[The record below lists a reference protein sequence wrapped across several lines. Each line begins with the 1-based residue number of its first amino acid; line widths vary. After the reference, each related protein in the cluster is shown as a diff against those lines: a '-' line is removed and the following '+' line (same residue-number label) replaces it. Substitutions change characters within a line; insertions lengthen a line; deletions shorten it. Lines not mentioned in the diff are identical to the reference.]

1 MIAPLFPERTKFHRV
16 RFDRGRSF
24 LLILVTLFGIF
35 LTVPE
40 SFAQSVDV
48 TSQVKVTRSGLVLNR
63 QTSTYDSLITV
74 TNSSPTVLIGPLILV
89 VSNVA
94 PGSVTLFNSS
104 GDDPSGYPVVD
115 LPVPPAG
122 LLPGQSISKVLL
134 KFSNP
139 SRAVV
144 TYTTAVNKI
153 IQQTATPIDST
164 TFYNLVSQ
172 GTLKIVDSG
181 VLNAEKLQQAAK
193 DAANI
198 QLVTNFFATHSG
210 STFLSDPA
218 NLIPRTKAI
227 PIKPSGSGGFLLSY
241 MDSSG
246 QAQTVTTLG
255 LSSIYQSLASGIETV
270 PSYRNQIGLYTA
282 LYSSLRENNIP
293 IYDPQTNNLIP
304 TPGVLTDFPAD
315 QIRTY
320 NDLIVG
326 NLADIKARLPQF
338 NPGFSRPLNCS
349 DELGAAPDD
358 MAIGDR
364 TGYGFLN
371 PIGIMGLN
379 NFTFPLK
386 NFVTCIKNQ
395 GKRGTCHAFSTVA
408 ALEETYAKKNHLWVN
423 LSEQDLMNQFRLW
436 WYPNN
441 SLEDGIPWLELTSL
455 RDTGY
460 HLSFE
465 NGWTY
470 NPSIYR
476 GSFFGT
482 FYDSCIN
489 YPETCS
495 NSSHQGHE
503 YSTITEGGGVGYAF
517 SSPVIGNN
525 DRLAFTPQSL
535 VNFWDVSQQ
544 DLSIAY
550 LQLHMIFGHPVTI
563 GMILPDEFSKPDANG
578 FVTYAP
584 SGTTNTGKHEVNV
597 IGFITNEELIAR
609 LPKAPQGAGGGYFIV
624 KNSWGVGFGDRGFV
638 YLPWNLVRDYTLEGV
653 AITD

>member
-1 MIAPLFPERTKFHRV
+1 M
-16 RFDRGRSF
+16 
-24 LLILVTLFGIF
+24 
-35 LTVPE
+35 
-40 SFAQSVDV
+40 
-48 TSQVKVTRSGLVLNR
+48 
-63 QTSTYDSLITV
+63 
-74 TNSSPTVLIGPLILV
+74 
-89 VSNVA
+89 
-94 PGSVTLFNSS
+94 
-104 GDDPSGYPVVD
+104 
-115 LPVPPAG
+115 
-122 LLPGQSISKVLL
+122 
-134 KFSNP
+134 
-139 SRAVV
+139 
-144 TYTTAVNKI
+144 
-153 IQQTATPIDST
+153 
-164 TFYNLVSQ
+164 
-172 GTLKIVDSG
+172 
-181 VLNAEKLQQAAK
+181 
-193 DAANI
+193 
-198 QLVTNFFATHSG
+198 
-210 STFLSDPA
+210 
-218 NLIPRTKAI
+218 
-227 PIKPSGSGGFLLSY
+227 
-241 MDSSG
+241 
-246 QAQTVTTLG
+246 TLG

-270 PSYRNQIGLYTA
+270 PSYRNQIDLYTA
-282 LYSSLRENNIP
+282 LYSTLREYNIP

-304 TPGVLTDFPAD
+304 TPGVLSNFPAD

-349 DELGAAPDD
+349 DELGAMPDN

-395 GKRGTCHAFSTVA
+395 GKRGTCHAFAAVA

-423 LSEQDLMNQFRLW
+423 LSEQDLINQYRLW

-441 SLEDGIPWLELTSL
+441 SNEGGSPWEELTSL

-460 HLSFE
+460 HLGFE
-465 NGWTY
+465 YGWTY

-476 GSFFGT
+476 GSFFGA
-482 FYDSCIN
+482 FYNSCIN
-489 YPETCS
+489 YPDTCS

-535 VNFWDVSQQ
+535 VNFWDVSQP
-544 DLSIAY
+544 DLSAAY
-550 LQLHMIFGHPVTI
+550 MQLHLMFGHPVAI
-563 GMILPDEFSKPDANG
+563 NILLPDEFSKPDANG
-578 FVTYAP
+578 FVTLAP
-584 SGTTNTGKHEVNV
+584 GTTQNPSEPTNTGLHEVNV
-597 IGFITNEELIAR
+597 IGYITNEELISR
-609 LPKAPQGAGGGYFIV
+609 LPKAPQGSGGGYFIV

-638 YLPWNLVRDYTLEGV
+638 YLPWNLVRYYTLEGV